1 MNGTQIFSSDTM
13 AGAWRLF
20 RFDATAAARPGA
32 ANSLALEVFP
42 PQPTDLA
49 ITLVDWAPMP
59 PDKEMGILARR
70 PHHGDRPG
78 GAAFSGRIHEAQSAR
93 RRQADLTVRVEL
105 QNSADHTVQGTLKG
119 KIESIEFVHTVRL
132 GPGEMQVVRLTPE
145 KLPQLK
151 LENPRL
157 CGRLR
162 LGRRTFIL
170 SICALR
176 STEKFPTPLT
186 SSSAYER

>member
-59 PDKEMGILARR
+59 PDKEMGIWRDVRITATG
-70 PHHGDRPG
+70 PV
-78 GAAFSGRIHEAQSAR
+78 AAFSGRIHEAQSAR